1 MPLPSFRSQF
11 RRAAALALTASAMF
25 GTQIAAFAQDGPPD
39 EGDDTIEIV
48 GWDLSDPVNR
58 AESREF
64 FAGLWAAQDAGL
76 PPPEFEF
83 TNLPPDLLLAMLLPE
98 LEVFT
103 EIYRHRLQLDFD
115 AGERY
120 LVTDLIAEDA
130 EVRSEFRA
138 FVLTGKLAPRPEI
151 DAEAYL
157 AHFELVIDAMTVQQR
172 ASIERVEALG
182 VLVESEGMS
191 VEREPEPPFLED
203 APILVSPNQV
213 RCALYI
219 AATAS
224 RLSCLAGLR
233 LYAQGEG
240 HRFPDFDCDD
250 FSEALYWFLRRHL
263 NSSLEPEILYLGW
276 KCGNTVS
283 GHVIVVVRDAM
294 GRWYWIEPQTGR
306 SGGPFES
313 AESARNGWVSAH
325 PIGTDCVLRDFT
337 WRYHPD
343 PMGVH
348 PNVPWRHGPSWFT
361 DRAQVARFCERY
373 AECCAQPLPAFEC
386 DPGPYLPDLDT
397 LRGCNVRW
405 FMPPSWPER
414 PGGVPGP
421 EWTPPAWPGP
431 GLPCGYPA
439 SP

>member
-182 VLVESEGMS
+182 VLVESQGMS
-191 VEREPEPPFLED
+191 VEMAEPTRDDEVGPPTPPWIPADEIERRHCALRWLISWSGLKCIYKARFRNETSRKRPDLDCDDYADAMLRFMLRKLEGWRGKIGTIYWTCPD
-203 APILVSPNQV
+203 GSDGHGVPILVD
-213 RCALYI
+213 
-219 AATAS
+219 
-224 RLSCLAGLR
+224 
-233 LYAQGEG
+233 
-240 HRFPDFDCDD
+240 PDG
-250 FSEALYWFLRRHL
+250 
-263 NSSLEPEILYLGW
+263 GW
-276 KCGNTVS
+276 
-283 GHVIVVVRDAM
+283 
-294 GRWYWIEPQTGR
+294 WWIEPEDG
-306 SGGPFES
+306 SLHGPFRDEVDVLR
-313 AESARNGWVSAH
+313 SARAEHEAASRCG
-325 PIGTDCVLRDFT
+325 GGELDKVLDLETYRQHLPET
-337 WRYHPD
+337 P
-343 PMGVH
+343 
-348 PNVPWRHGPSWFT
+348 PWHTSDAMR
-361 DRAQVARFCERY
+361 RRFCR
-373 AECCAQPLPAFEC
+373 ALRSCCNRFANVVYPWVPPAFMPTGERLYC
-386 DPGPYLPDLDT
+386 DALLYIPSAPEGGIVVALPY
-397 LRGCNVRW
+397 GCESIEAR
-405 FMPPSWPER
+405 
-414 PGGVPGP
+414 
-421 EWTPPAWPGP
+421 
-431 GLPCGYPA
+431 
-439 SP
+439 